1 MAKIQIVPAERNLYS
16 YLYKED
22 DLNRRNVLHGIM
34 FRNKVLDSS
43 RENLVSGEDDR
54 RTFLQLAMEEQVLQT
69 GQLRLYYRLVQ
80 IKYQTDYVL
89 TPSLVLVIWLLS
101 VE

>member
-1 MAKIQIVPAERNLYS
+1 MANIQTVPAERNLDF

-22 DLNRRNVLHGIM
+22 DLNRRNVLHSIM

-54 RTFLQLAMEEQVLQT
+54 RTFFQLDIEEQVLQT
-69 GQLRLYYRLVQ
+69 GQLRLYCTLVQ
-80 IKYQTDYVL
+80 SEDQTVCVL
-89 TPSLVLVIWLLS
+89 TPPLVLVICL
-101 VE
+101 